1 MSLAPQY
8 LSGLVDVQNM
18 SQTPNG
24 GSVGVGSVGQPGMS
38 PFGQPMMSPA
48 PNYPAMPSN
57 GPAPL
62 ASPSHSE
69 KVNRILK
76 AKFMKK
82 LKDVKTRRKLT

>member
-1 MSLAPQY
+1 MYVVPQY
-8 LSGLVDVQNM
+8 LSGLVDVQI
-18 SQTPNG
+18 SQTPN

-57 GPAPL
+57 GPAL

-69 KVNRILK
+69 KVCDVNDTTIL
-76 AKFMKK
+76 FSEI
-82 LKDVKTRRKLT
+82 T